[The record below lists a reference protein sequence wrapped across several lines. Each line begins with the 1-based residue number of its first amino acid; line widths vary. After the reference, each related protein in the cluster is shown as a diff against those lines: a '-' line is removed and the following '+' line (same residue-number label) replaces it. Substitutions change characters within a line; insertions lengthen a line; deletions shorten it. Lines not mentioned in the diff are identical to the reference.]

1 MSYSAKLDRAVLLL
15 LCSVLLS
22 GCPSPRGRLDEE
34 KEPHFLA
41 GKARFNAMDYQGAT
55 ESFEKA
61 LDANPNSAAAHF
73 ELGCLCEQNL
83 ADPAEA
89 IYHYDHYLK
98 LRPHAA
104 NAEIVRAH
112 ILACKQELVRT
123 VSLGPVTQGLQT
135 ELEKLRD
142 QNQRLREEVE
152 TWRVYAL
159 RLQALTNSA
168 GASAPSRGAQASTAP
183 ASAPQTIA
191 AIAASADSSRVSR
204 SSSSRSSASSTGSGK
219 THTIKPGET
228 PTTIAKKYGVKVTA
242 LLAANP
248 RLDERHL
255 RVGQTLSLPMQ

>member
-1 MSYSAKLDRAVLLL
+1 MSYSAKLARAALPL
-15 LCSVLLS
+15 LCSILLS
-22 GCPSPRGRLDEE
+22 GCPSPQGRLDEE

-41 GKARFNAMDYQGAT
+41 GKARINAMDYQGAI

-73 ELGCLCEQNL
+73 ELGCLCEQNQ

-98 LRPHAA
+98 LRPNAA
-104 NAEIVRAH
+104 NAEIVRTH
-112 ILACKQELVRT
+112 IIACKQELARN
-123 VSLGPVTQGLQT
+123 VSLAPVAQGLQT
-135 ELEKLRD
+135 ELERLRD

-152 TWRVYAL
+152 TWRTYAL
-159 RLQALTNSA
+159 RLQALTNSTTV
-168 GASAPSRGAQASTAP
+168 SAPSRGAQASMTP
-183 ASAPQTIA
+183 PSAPQTIA
-191 AIAASADSSRVSR
+191 TIAASADSFRASRP
-204 SSSSRSSASSTGSGK
+204 SSSRTSASSIGSGK
-219 THTIKPGET
+219 THTIKQGET

-255 RVGQTLSLPMQ
+255 RVGQTLNLPMQ